1 MKKNLFTAFLLTLV
15 VFLLPIPSMAEE
27 NMAANNLIRV
37 NILFNEEIDHTLLK
51 DVNAS
56 IINEYDS
63 IGAATADVESRYMP
77 VLEVAATVKE
87 VTIDQQVRTKAQ
99 TVPWSHEKLNL
110 KNQQPSSLSG
120 KGVKIAI
127 VDSGIDFT
135 HPDLKIAGGK
145 CVLDITEDPEACSN
159 SYMDDNGHGTH
170 VAGIIGAQNNSIGV
184 AGIAPNAMIYGV
196 KALDYSGLGTTS
208 TILAAMDWCIQNKMD
223 IINLSLSLPV
233 EDLAM
238 KAMIDQAY
246 NQGILVVAAAGNEGH
261 KTDSDETVQ
270 YPAKF
275 SNVIAVSALNKYN
288 QVIDKSSIGAKVEFS
303 APGNAIV
310 STLPASIDRDGYGA
324 LTGTSMAA
332 PHVTAMA
339 ALYIEKYPNL
349 TNKQI
354 RQKMQQNALDL
365 GVPSRDPLYGYGLVQ
380 ADTVPLVQENET
392 KTAQTVGDKGSISIT
407 ITSLPEVSQG
417 YNLYRNNRL
426 IISSGSEEMIED
438 YGVKGNIEYLLVPLL
453 NGEEMV
459 DQSHS
464 FSVNVQNPVIP
475 DLNNDLWYS
484 RNMMYLYNKGIIN
497 GYLNGEVR
505 PNKLVTRAEAVAM
518 LGSSLGYSAEKRT
531 TRFKDVPSDS
541 FASGYIQ
548 AAYEQGILNGFPDGT
563 FKPNSPVTRVEMA
576 ILLSKA
582 YSLPNAESHS
592 YTDVNTKVTGY
603 ESIYKIAGANI
614 TQGYP
619 DGTFRPYE
627 PMSRSTYSVFL
638 SKVNNPRLK

>member
-1 MKKNLFTAFLLTLV
+1 MKKNLFTALLLTLEI
-15 VFLLPIPSMAEE
+15 FLMPNPSLAEE
-27 NMAANNLIRV
+27 TTASENMERV
-37 NILFNEEIDHTLLK
+37 NILFNKEIDQQLLK
-51 DVNAS
+51 DLNAS

-63 IGAATADVESRYMP
+63 IGAATVEISDKNLL
-77 VLEVAATVKE
+77 VLEMAGTVRE
-87 VTIDQQVRTKAQ
+87 VTKDRPVKAEAQ

-110 KNQQPSSLSG
+110 KSKQPSTLSG
-120 KGVKIAI
+120 KGVKIAVI
-127 VDSGIDFT
+127 DSGIDFT

-145 CVLDITEDPEACSN
+145 CVLDTADDPFACSN
-159 SYMDDNGHGTH
+159 SYKDDNGHGTH

-184 AGIAPNAMIYGV
+184 VGIAPNAMIYGV

-246 NQGILVVAAAGNEGH
+246 NQGILIVAAAGNEGH
-261 KTDSDETVQ
+261 TAESDQTVQ

-275 SNVIAVSALNKYN
+275 SNVIGVSATDKYN
-288 QVIDKSSIGAKVEFS
+288 QVIQNSSIGSEIEFA

-310 STLPASIDRDGYGA
+310 STTPVNIDNDGYGA

-339 ALYIEKYPNL
+339 ALYMEKYPSL

-354 RQKMQQNALDL
+354 RQKLQQNVLDL
-365 GVPSRDPLYGYGLVQ
+365 GEPSRDPLYGFGLIQ
-380 ADTVPLVQENET
+380 ADTASMMQAPET
-392 KTAQTVGDKGSISIT
+392 KASFIVGEKGKISLT
-407 ITSLPEVSQG
+407 ITALPEESAG

-426 IISSGSEEMIED
+426 IISNGSGKVIED
-438 YGVKGNIEYLLVPLL
+438 FGVKGNVEYLLVPLV
-453 NGEEMV
+453 NGEEIV
-459 DQSHS
+459 DQSYNL
-464 FSVNVQNPVIP
+464 SVSLQSPLIP
-475 DLNNDLWYS
+475 DLNNDLWYT
-484 RNMMYLYNKGIIN
+484 RNMIYLYSKGIIN

-518 LGSSLGYSAEKRT
+518 LGSSLGYSPVKRIT
-531 TRFKDVPSDS
+531 KFTDVASDS

-548 AAYEQGILNGFPDGT
+548 TAYEQGILNGFPDGT

-582 YSLPNAESHS
+582 YSLPAADGPAYS
-592 YTDVNTKVTGY
+592 DVTSNVTGY
-603 ESIYKIAGANI
+603 EAIYKIAGAHI
-614 TQGYP
+614 TQAYA

-638 SKVNNPRLK
+638 SKVHNPQLK